1 MLKENIDFNFWQ
13 YMWASQLKNRQMKTI
28 FKITVFS
35 LAVLSLSFITDQP
48 STWAIEKENANLGF
62 TINHKLLSDV
72 HGTINSFDAKITAT
86 KEDFS
91 DAVVDFTAD
100 IGSIDTQN
108 GTRDK
113 HLNGTDFFDAEN
125 YPQVTF
131 RSNSFKKN
139 GVNNYVVIGDLT
151 MRGITKSVELL
162 AVSET
167 EADQTKTTF
176 TVTGKLNRSDFGVG
190 TSMAAG
196 MISEEVTINA
206 NIVFAK
212 N

>member
-1 MLKENIDFNFWQ
+1 MGFTIIQ
-13 YMWASQLKNRQMKTI
+13 IKNRQMKTI
-28 FKITVFS
+28 FKIAVFS
-35 LAVLSLSFITDQP
+35 LAVLSLSFNTDQP
-48 STWAIEKENANLGF
+48 STWAVEKENANLGF

-100 IGSIDTQN
+100 ISSIDTKN

-131 RSNSFKKN
+131 RSNSFKKT

-151 MRGITKSVELL
+151 MRGITKSVELV

-167 EADQTKTTF
+167 LADQTKTTF